1 MLENKKVVLISHLP
15 PPATGI
21 GSWTKR
27 VIEIGLPDNWEILHV
42 NSNTINGRD
51 PFRSTKRSFKDEFV
65 RTRNIYRKEKEYLEK
80 ENEILK
86 KLDALVKMRLK
97 QQGKKK

>member
-1 MLENKKVVLISHLP
+1 MEETSNKNVLLISHLP

-27 VIEIGLPDNWEILHV
+27 VLDIGLPDNWNVFIV

-51 PFRSTKRSFKDEFV
+51 PFRSTKRSIKYV
-65 RTRNIYRKEKEYLEK
+65 YKN
-80 ENEILK
+80 
-86 KLDALVKMRLK
+86 
-97 QQGKKK
+97 

>member
-1 MLENKKVVLISHLP
+1 MENSSNLLLISHLP

-27 VIEIGLPDNWEILHV
+27 VLEIGLPDNWNVFIV

-51 PFRSTKRSFKDEFV
+51 PFRSTKRSIKDEYKG
-65 RTRNIYRKEKEYLEK
+65 TKTIPRKIFPQWKANCGGVYT
-80 ENEILK
+80 N
-86 KLDALVKMRLK
+86 RF
-97 QQGKKK
+97 